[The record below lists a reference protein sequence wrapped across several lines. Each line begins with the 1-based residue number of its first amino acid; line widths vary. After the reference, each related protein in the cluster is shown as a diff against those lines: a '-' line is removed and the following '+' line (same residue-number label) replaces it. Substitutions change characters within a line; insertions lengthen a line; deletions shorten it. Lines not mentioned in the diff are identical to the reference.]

1 MSDVQINYS
10 AIIPAFNEVESL
22 GEVIDRA
29 EEVLKYR
36 YDLEI
41 IIIDNGST
49 DATKLLLEQRIVDS
63 KSNRLRFFRKEIN
76 TAKAWL
82 SKR

>member
-41 IIIDNGST
+41 III
-49 DATKLLLEQRIVDS
+49 
-63 KSNRLRFFRKEIN
+63 EI
-76 TAKAWL
+76 
-82 SKR
+82 